1 MPAKKTTLDAKK
13 AQQVMVTQPALPNE
27 PDTTHSTVPSD
38 ATHSTVPSDAT
49 HITVPFATRIPK
61 PLIKRLNLYRIQNDT
76 TVQEVVRLA
85 LEQYLN
91 KKD

>member
-1 MPAKKTTLDAKK
+1 MPAKKPSLDAKK
-13 AQQVMVTQPALPNE
+13 APQVMVTQPALPNE
-27 PDTTHSTVPSD
+27 SD

-49 HITVPFATRIPK
+49 HATVPFATRIPK

-85 LEQYLN
+85 LEQYLDD
-91 KKD
+91 KD